1 METPLSPLEF
11 ARRTRRLHGARE
23 AVVDGDLRLTYEQF
37 FDRCDRWSAALQGL
51 GVRQGDRVATIAPNT
66 HAQLESFYAVPQ
78 LGAVLVPMNYRLTPD
93 DFVYMVNHSG
103 STVLCVHSDYLDAI
117 DGVRDQMPGVRHFV
131 AFEGDKAGWL
141 DYEALIAAAGPAFAR
156 PDIDE
161 RDLLTINY
169 TSGTTS
175 RPKGVMITHRNA
187 AMNTIGTLLH
197 LPVGVGDRYLWT
209 LPMFH
214 ANGWTFTW
222 TVTAAAG
229 THVCLRKVDPALVFS
244 LIRDERVAWMCAAP
258 TVLIGL
264 ASAPASVQGSV
275 PAGVRVVTAG
285 APPAAATIERLEGGF
300 GWDITHVYGL
310 TETAPFIT
318 VCAPLPEHEGLSPAA
333 RAVVKAR
340 QGVELLTSGEL
351 RVIDDLGGEVP
362 ADGITLGEI
371 TVRGNVVMDGYY
383 NDPEATKKAMG
394 DGWFH
399 TGDAAVVHP
408 DGYVEIR
415 DRIKDVI
422 ISGGENISSVEVE
435 GTLLRHPAVLEAA
448 VVGLPSEQWGE
459 TPHAFVVLAQGSAVT
474 EDELIAFVRDRIA
487 RFKAPRGITFVAD
500 LPKTATG
507 KIQKYVLRGGAANL
521 SRQLSPG
528 GDPRAGPACPSCA
541 AWLWWM

>member
-11 ARRTRRLHGARE
+11 ARRTRRLHGSRE

-51 GVRQGDRVATIAPNT
+51 GVQPGDRVATIAPNT

-78 LGAVLVPMNYRLTPD
+78 VGAVLVPMNYRLTPD

-103 STVLCVHSDYLDAI
+103 STVLCVHGDYLEAL

-131 AFEGDKAGWL
+131 ALEGARDGWL
-141 DYEALIAAAGPAFAR
+141 DYEALVASTGPRFTR
-156 PDIDE
+156 PEIGE

-187 AMNTIGTLLH
+187 AINTIGTLLH

-214 ANGWTFTW
+214 ANGWTYTW
-222 TVTAAAG
+222 TVTAAGA
-229 THVCLRKVDPALVFS
+229 THVCLRRVDPALVFE
-244 LIRDERVAWMCAAP
+244 LIRDERIGWLCAAP
-258 TVLIGL
+258 TVLIAL
-264 ASAPASVQGSV
+264 ANAPATARGEV

-300 GWDITHVYGL
+300 GWDVTQVYGL

-318 VCAPLPEHEGLSPAA
+318 VCAPLPEHEPLPPAD

-351 RVIDDLGGEVP
+351 RVVDESGAEVP
-362 ADGITLGEI
+362 ADGAALGEI

-383 NDPEATKKAMG
+383 NDPDATKKAMG

-435 GTLLRHPAVLEAA
+435 GVLLRHPAVAEAA
-448 VVGLPSEQWGE
+448 IVGLPSERWGE
-459 TPHAFVVLAQGSAVT
+459 TPHAFVVLLPGQSAT
-474 EDELIAFVRDRIA
+474 EAELISFVRDRMA
-487 RFKAPRGITFVAD
+487 HYKAPSGITFTGD

-521 SRQLSPG
+521 AKQ
-528 GDPRAGPACPSCA
+528 
-541 AWLWWM
+541 

>member
-23 AVVDGDLRLTYEQF
+23 AVVDGELRLTYEQF

-51 GVRQGDRVATIAPNT
+51 GVQQGDRVATIAPNT
-66 HAQLESFYAVPQ
+66 HAQLEAFYAVPQ

-103 STVLCVHSDYLDAI
+103 STVLCVHGDYLDAI
-117 DGVRDQMPGVRHFV
+117 DGVRDQMPGVRHYV
-131 AFEGDKAGWL
+131 ALEGAEGGRDGWL
-141 DYEALIAAAGPAFAR
+141 DYESLITGTEPAFTR
-156 PDIDE
+156 PEIGE
-161 RDLLTINY
+161 HDLLTINY

-187 AMNTIGTLLH
+187 YMNSVGTLLH
-197 LPVGVGDRYLWT
+197 LHMGVGDRYLWT

-222 TVTAAAG
+222 TVTAAAAA
-229 THVCLRKVDPALVFS
+229 HVCLRKVDPALVFE
-244 LIRDERVAWMCAAP
+244 LIAGEHVGWLCAAP
-258 TVLIGL
+258 TVLISL
-264 ASAPASVQGSV
+264 ANAPAAVRGDV
-275 PAGVRVVTAG
+275 PAGVHVATAG
-285 APPAAATIERLEGGF
+285 APPAAATIERLEGAF
-300 GWDITHVYGL
+300 GWIVTHVYGL
-310 TETAPFIT
+310 TETAPFIL
-318 VCAPLPEHEGLSPAA
+318 VCDPLPEHASLSPGDLAI
-333 RAVVKAR
+333 VKAR
-340 QGVELLTSGEL
+340 QGVELITSGEL
-351 RVIDDLGGEVP
+351 RVVDEEGAEVP
-362 ADGITLGEI
+362 ADGATLGEI

-435 GTLLRHPAVLEAA
+435 GTLLRHPSVGEAA
-448 VVGLPSEQWGE
+448 VVGLPSERWGE
-459 TPHAFVVLAQGSAVT
+459 TPHAFVVLLADQTAT
-474 EDELIAFVRDRIA
+474 EAELIDFVRERLA
-487 RFKAPRGITFVAD
+487 HFKAPRGVTFVD
-500 LPKTATG
+500 ELPKTATG
-507 KIQKYVLRGGAANL
+507 KIQKFVLRGGAAGI
-521 SRQLSPG
+521 SRQ
-528 GDPRAGPACPSCA
+528 
-541 AWLWWM
+541 